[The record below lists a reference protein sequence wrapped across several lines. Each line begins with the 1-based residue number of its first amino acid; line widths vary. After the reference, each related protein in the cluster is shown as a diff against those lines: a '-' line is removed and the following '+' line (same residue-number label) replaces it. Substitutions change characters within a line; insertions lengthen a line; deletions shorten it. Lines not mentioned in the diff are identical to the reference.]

1 MIFEALLLGMIL
13 GLICH
18 ETTGWNAGG
27 IIAPGY
33 IAFFLLEPLIILN
46 IVCALS
52 VTYLIIWI
60 MSRKMFLFGRR
71 LLFASMILGF
81 IIHYFIQTLLQTDS
95 IVTTNILLL
104 GALIPGEINYEFHRQ
119 GIKKTVVALT
129 ATTLIIKLGVIVI
142 TSMF

>member
-1 MIFEALLLGMIL
+1 MIFEAILLGMLL

-18 ETTGWNAGG
+18 ETTGMNAGG

-33 IAFFLLEPLIILN
+33 IAFFLLEPMIILN
-46 IVCALS
+46 VVLALG

-60 MSRKMFLFGRR
+60 MSHKMFLFGRR

-81 IIHYFIQTLLQTDS
+81 IVHYIIQTLFQTDF
-95 IVTTNILLL
+95 IANTNILLL
-104 GALIPGEINYEFHRQ
+104 GALIPGEINYEFRRQ

-129 ATTLIIKLGVIVI
+129 ATTLMVKLGIIGI
-142 TSMF
+142 TSLH